1 MAKKKKHEEH
11 VDESWLIP
19 YADMLTLLLA
29 LFIVLFAM
37 SSVDAEKFKMM
48 AVAFNK
54 ELKGGTGSKDF
65 LSEEKPTTEEG
76 LTEAEKTEEQLK
88 QEQEALKKKQEME
101 ELKQLQQQ
109 VEQAISQNNLKL
121 SLKTTLTERG
131 LMVTIVDNALFDSGK
146 ADVKPEAGQLAKEIA
161 KLLKSAMPREAM
173 ISGHTDNVP
182 ISNSKYPS
190 NWDLSSQRALNFMK
204 VLLDSDP
211 SLQRNKFS
219 AIGYGEYR
227 PVAKN
232 DTDANRAKNRRVE
245 VLILPLTATEAA
257 TQQ

>member
-11 VDESWLIP
+11 IDETWLIP

-37 SSVDAEKFKMM
+37 SSVDAEKFKQM
-48 AVAFNK
+48 AVSFNQ
-54 ELKGGTGSKDF
+54 ELKGGTGKKEF
-65 LSEEKPTTEEG
+65 LSEEKTTKEED
-76 LTEAEKTEEQLK
+76 LTAEAKK
-88 QEQEALKKKQEME
+88 AEQEALKKKQEME
-101 ELKQLQQQ
+101 ELKQLQDQI
-109 VEQAISQNNLKL
+109 EQAINQNNLKL

-161 KLLKSAMPREAM
+161 KLLKSAVPREAV
-173 ISGHTDNVP
+173 ISGHTDNIP

-190 NWDLSSQRALNFMK
+190 NWDLSSQRALNFLK
-204 VLLDSDP
+204 VLLASDP
-211 SLQRNKFS
+211 SLQPDKFS
-219 AIGYGEYR
+219 ASGYGEHR
-227 PVAKN
+227 LVAPN

-245 VLILPLTATEAA
+245 VLILPLTSTEAA

>member
-11 VDESWLIP
+11 IDETWLIP

-37 SSVDAEKFKMM
+37 SSIDAEKFKQM
-48 AVAFNK
+48 AVAFNQ
-54 ELKGGTGSKDF
+54 ELKGGTGKKEF
-65 LSEEKPTTEEG
+65 LSETKPKTKENLTEEKAQQTAQQQE
-76 LTEAEKTEEQLK
+76 LEAQQKAK
-88 QEQEALKKKQEME
+88 EME

-109 VEQAISQNNLKL
+109 IESAISQNNLKL

-146 ADVKPEAGQLAKEIA
+146 ADVKPSAGELAKQIA
-161 KLLKSAMPREAM
+161 KLLKAAMPREVM

-182 ISNSKYPS
+182 IANSKYPS
-190 NWDLSSQRALNFMK
+190 NWDLSAQRALNFMK
-204 VLLDSDP
+204 VLLDSEP
-211 SLQRNKFS
+211 SLQRDKFS

-232 DTDANRAKNRRVE
+232 DTEEGRAKNRRVE
-245 VLILPLTATEAA
+245 VLILPLTSTG
-257 TQQ
+257 TQ

>member
-11 VDESWLIP
+11 IDETWLIP

-37 SSVDAEKFKMM
+37 SSVDAEKFKQM
-48 AVAFNK
+48 AVSFNQ
-54 ELKGGTGSKDF
+54 ELKGGTGKKEF
-65 LSEEKPTTEEG
+65 LNEEKPTTEED
-76 LTEAEKTEEQLK
+76 LTDAEKLK

-109 VEQAISQNNLKL
+109 IEQAISQNNLNL

-173 ISGHTDNVP
+173 ISGHTDNIP

-211 SLQRNKFS
+211 SLQRDKFS

-227 PVAKN
+227 PVAPN
-232 DTDANRAKNRRVE
+232 DTDADRAKNRRVE
-245 VLILPLTATEAA
+245 VLILPLTSTEAA